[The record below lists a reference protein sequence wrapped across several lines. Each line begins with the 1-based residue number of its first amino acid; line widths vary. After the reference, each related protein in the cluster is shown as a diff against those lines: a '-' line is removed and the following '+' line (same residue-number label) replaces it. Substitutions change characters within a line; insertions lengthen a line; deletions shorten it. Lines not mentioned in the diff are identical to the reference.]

1 MGSCD
6 YGGHQVPSAAAHR
19 PKTAVEQFNLSLKA
33 ETHGGWEGG
42 EPGEEEE
49 ENQGGGGEEERGNQE
64 GVSHLYMILYMT
76 TLKTIALTRWTFVG
90 KLMSLLF
97 NMLSR
102 FVIAFLPR
110 SKHLLISWMQS
121 ASAVILEPKKIKSV
135 SKSDQTPNGSLSLRP
150 LLHLTWRHGKAT

>member
-76 TLKTIALTRWTFVG
+76 TLKTIALT
-90 KLMSLLF
+90 
-97 NMLSR
+97 N
-102 FVIAFLPR
+102 
-110 SKHLLISWMQS
+110 
-121 ASAVILEPKKIKSV
+121 E
-135 SKSDQTPNGSLSLRP
+135 P
-150 LLHLTWRHGKAT
+150 LLAK

>member
-6 YGGHQVPSAAAHR
+6 YGGRQVPSAAAHR

-42 EPGEEEE
+42 EPGEE
-49 ENQGGGGEEERGNQE
+49 EEERGNQE